1 MLVSGAEY
9 IDLTVAR
16 LWKAW
21 VLILTHGIDTSE
33 FIVYTRYITKE
44 FLEKFTIP
52 FKVPL
57 DNDDAAISGLKIEC
71 TRVPIW
77 PILTLREDLPRRWV
91 KTLSELSNQ
100 TKYKCRRKTL
110 GNRVARSKGEMFFLK
125 L

>member
-1 MLVSGAEY
+1 MLVSEAKY

-16 LWKAW
+16 LWEAW

-52 FKVPL
+52 FKALL
-57 DNDDAAISGLKIEC
+57 DNDDAAISGLKIEY

-77 PILTLREDLPRRWV
+77 PILALQERLTEA
-91 KTLSELSNQ
+91 
-100 TKYKCRRKTL
+100 L
-110 GNRVARSKGEMFFLK
+110 GQDVVGAFKPDEI
-125 L
+125 

>member
-52 FKVPL
+52 FKAPL
-57 DNDDAAISGLKIEC
+57 DNDDAAISGLKIEYI
-71 TRVPIW
+71 RVHIW
-77 PILTLREDLPRRWV
+77 PILTLRERL
-91 KTLSELSNQ
+91 TEALSPDVVGAFKPDEI
-100 TKYKCRRKTL
+100 
-110 GNRVARSKGEMFFLK
+110 
-125 L
+125 

>member
-16 LWKAW
+16 LWEAW

-33 FIVYTRYITKE
+33 FIVYTRNITKE

-52 FKVPL
+52 FKAPL
-57 DNDDAAISGLKIEC
+57 DNDDAAISGLKVEY

-77 PILTLREDLPRRWV
+77 PILALRERL
-91 KTLSELSNQ
+91 TEA
-100 TKYKCRRKTL
+100 L
-110 GNRVARSKGEMFFLK
+110 GQDVVGAFKPDEI
-125 L
+125 